1 MNEDMK
7 NHVTARSTWLRLV
20 YMVLFGIAF
29 NIAEVVL
36 YAVAAVQFLF
46 TLFTGRRIDALS
58 RLGQS
63 LASYVYAI
71 ILFLTFRDEDMP
83 YPFAAWP
90 KDPPA
95 AHQPARRPRRSKAK
109 AAANSGTDVAD
120 GAAPAEGAA
129 DEPGEGGPV

>member
-1 MNEDMK
+1 MNGDTK
-7 NHVTARSTWLRLV
+7 KHVTARSTWLRLV
-20 YMVLFGIAF
+20 YIVLFGIAF
-29 NIAEVVL
+29 NIAEAVL

-46 TLFTGRRIDALS
+46 MLFSGRRIEALS

-90 KDPPA
+90 KGPPA
-95 AHQPARRPRRSKAK
+95 ADKPARRPRRSKAK
-109 AAANSGTDVAD
+109 AAADSGTDVAD
-120 GAAPAEGAA
+120 EQGERG
-129 DEPGEGGPV
+129 PG